1 MLLEVKNLCVDFKVG
16 KQTLRAVND
25 VSFSLGERDS
35 LGLVGESGCGK
46 STTAFALMRLLAN
59 TKAGRRRGEPPGA
72 AAPPERT
79 GPGLGAL

>member
-46 STTAFALMRLLAN
+46 STTAFAVMRLLA
-59 TKAGRRRGEPPGA
+59 KHGRIAGGQVLLNGMDLA
-72 AAPPERT
+72 SAPYD
-79 GPGLGAL
+79 